1 MNLSIFVFH
10 LTFGFL
16 NPPMR
21 SFIPHLFTLGN
32 LLCGAIATLAVASS
46 DYSHPAVF
54 LIFLAAFL
62 DLLDGAVARA
72 LKVDGPL
79 GKELDSL
86 ADVVSFGLAP
96 SAIAFSLLWPNGTFA
111 GYLDALQVSDPITW
125 LPLVSFLLVLGA
137 AFRLAKFNID
147 TTQSTEFKGMP
158 SPATGLFWAS
168 IALIQWESA
177 PVPHVLSAPS
187 IAALTVITAYL
198 MVSPIRMFSFKF
210 KTFGWA
216 GNELRYLFL
225 ASIPLVVFLSYFLFN
240 LYSVSLPLLL
250 LLYAFISTVRHI
262 AAPRP

>member
-1 MNLSIFVFH
+1 
-10 LTFGFL
+10 
-16 NPPMR
+16 MR
-21 SFIPHLFTLGN
+21 SFIPNLFTLGN
-32 LLCGAIATLAVASS
+32 LLCGSIATLAVASS
-46 DYSHPAVF
+46 NYNHAAVF

-72 LKVDGPL
+72 LNVDGPL

-96 SAIAFSLLWPNGTFA
+96 TAIAFSLLWPDGTFA
-111 GYLDALQVSDPITW
+111 GYLEALRASEPSTW
-125 LPLVSFLLVLGA
+125 LPLLSFLLVLGA
-137 AFRLAKFNID
+137 AYRLAKFNVD

-158 SPATGLFWAS
+158 SPANGLFWAS
-168 IALIQWESA
+168 IAWIQWESA
-177 PVPHVLSAPS
+177 PIPHLLPSATVAVLA
-187 IAALTVITAYL
+187 VVTAYL

-210 KTFGWA
+210 KTWGWA

-225 ASIPLVVFLSYFLFN
+225 ASIPVVVFLSHFLFN

-262 AAPRP
+262 VAPRP